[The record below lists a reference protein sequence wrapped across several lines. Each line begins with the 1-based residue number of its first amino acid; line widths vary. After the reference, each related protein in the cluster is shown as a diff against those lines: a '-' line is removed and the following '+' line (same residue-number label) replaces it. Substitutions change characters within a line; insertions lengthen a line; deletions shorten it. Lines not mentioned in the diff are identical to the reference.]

1 VGLFVFLPLLVLEF
15 VINVVHRSQVSS
27 VTDHVGN
34 QDTTAKSADFD
45 DDEGG
50 LVSVQLNKNKNGF
63 YRKFVI
69 DISHCICMIILFCFV
84 PVGLV

>member
-1 VGLFVFLPLLVLEF
+1 LLVLEF
-15 VINVVHRSQVSS
+15 VINVVCGTQVSS

-50 LVSVQLNKNKNGF
+50 LVSVQLKKNKNGF

-69 DISHCICMIILFCFV
+69 TFLIVFVWIISGFFQFV
-84 PVGLV
+84 CLD

>member
-1 VGLFVFLPLLVLEF
+1 MGLFIFLSSLVLWF
-15 VINVVHRSQVSS
+15 VINAVHQTQVSS

-50 LVSVQLNKNKNGF
+50 LVSVQLVIEIYFSLYDN
-63 YRKFVI
+63 FV
-69 DISHCICMIILFCFV
+69 
-84 PVGLV
+84 